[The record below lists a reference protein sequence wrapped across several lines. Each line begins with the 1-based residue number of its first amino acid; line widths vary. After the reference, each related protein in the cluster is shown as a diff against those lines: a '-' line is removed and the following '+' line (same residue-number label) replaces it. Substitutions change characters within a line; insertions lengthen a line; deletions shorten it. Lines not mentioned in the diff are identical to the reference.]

1 MNFTKLLIQ
10 GNHTEPSL
18 SDVALLPTAL
28 QAFKPYLHWPSFSG
42 ENEQGTFFFFLLWTT
57 TVITCFRHQTSPMY
71 MSLHRKRVKN

>member
-28 QAFKPYLHWPSFSG
+28 QAFKPCTYIGQVFSG
-42 ENEQGTFFFFLLWTT
+42 ENEQGTFFFYFGQ
-57 TVITCFRHQTSPMY
+57 RQ
-71 MSLHRKRVKN
+71 